1 MLLCVWSM
9 HSSLYRL
16 AVMNSCTHK
25 SKGSPLKIAF
35 YPPRPLLFAYFYT
48 SWWAILWCAS
58 FYGTLPF
65 ILGCSEAYNLSRY
78 PQWDRLN
85 SQAAEQANS
94 CLRYIK
100 ASLSYMNQK
109 NFMHHCKFF
118 LWYRNFM
125 HRKQLPPWTLL

>member
-9 HSSLYRL
+9 QSSLYRL

-35 YPPRPLLFAYFYT
+35 YPYSFQDLCFLPIFILLGEQSCDVPLF
-48 SWWAILWCAS
+48 
-58 FYGTLPF
+58 TLPF

-85 SQAAEQANS
+85 SQTAEQANS

-125 HRKQLPPWTLL
+125 HRKQLPP

>member
-1 MLLCVWSM
+1 MMFTHYRMSPVFLLLLQ
-9 HSSLYRL
+9 HLDSLYMIMHVYNLHSYSLNRDPVFFKNSQFLVDRL
-16 AVMNSCTHK
+16 HWRDHT
-25 SKGSPLKIAF
+25 
-35 YPPRPLLFAYFYT
+35 
-48 SWWAILWCAS
+48 
-58 FYGTLPF
+58 
-65 ILGCSEAYNLSRY
+65 GCSEAYNLSRY

-85 SQAAEQANS
+85 SQTAEQANS

-125 HRKQLPPWTLL
+125 HRKQLPP